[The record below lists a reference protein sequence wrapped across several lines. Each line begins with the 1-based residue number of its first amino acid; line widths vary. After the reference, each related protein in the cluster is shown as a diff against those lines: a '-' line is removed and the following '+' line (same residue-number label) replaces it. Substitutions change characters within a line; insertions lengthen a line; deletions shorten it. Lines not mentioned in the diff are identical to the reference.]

1 MNYFRL
7 ATGMAVL
14 MVLVWPR
21 VSQAQIQYLSLDRQT
36 LAVPNRSFYIEQVLD
51 GRTDRAGIGRL
62 PPQQGFG
69 GAARPTDLAPN
80 LLVAL
85 TQFLQA
91 QLPSRLTDK
100 PALLLV
106 RDLLL
111 AEARYGTGTGV
122 QVNRQASATLDLYLH
137 AADGY
142 HLVQS
147 ATNTVRPSPM
157 LPIAYSHERNLAK
170 VLENCLTQ
178 LAAADWS
185 AAQGHPAQTLEALTQ
200 IGRTEVVAY
209 PVLTA
214 PVPAPGYFPTF
225 LAFRNNQ
232 PVAEATLRIKTTPRT
247 SKGWE
252 DLPEITPLVTRA
264 GNEQELPSAWGFS
277 DGQQLYIRHMGR
289 YTPLVRADDSFT
301 FKGLPDVGGADT
313 REGSLLATIA
323 ASRQP
328 VPYTLDMASG
338 RASQFADAGRPTA
351 SADTARIYLYRPA
364 GNAPTQPVF
373 LNDQPVGELVAG
385 HVLVVRWTD
394 PAHEP
399 QLRLGGDSGPPLA
412 FMPSFGQPV
421 YVRPVRTPRPGQP
434 SLEIVAA
441 KVGAFDLKVIRLRAR
456 K

>member
-1 MNYFRL
+1 MKYIGLYTGL
-7 ATGMAVL
+7 AIL
-14 MVLVWPR
+14 IFLLWPR

-69 GAARPTDLAPN
+69 GAARPTDLAPS
-80 LLVAL
+80 LPVAL
-85 TQFLQA
+85 TQYLLA
-91 QLPSRLTDK
+91 QLPGRPTDK

-106 RDLLL
+106 RDLRL

-122 QVNRQASATLDLYLH
+122 QTIRQASTTLDLYLH
-137 AADGY
+137 ATDGY
-142 HLVQS
+142 HLVQT

-157 LPIAYSHERNLAK
+157 LPIVYSHERNLAK

-185 AAQGHPAQTLEALTQ
+185 AAQSHPAQSLEELTQ
-200 IGRTEVVAY
+200 IGRTDVVAY
-209 PVLTA
+209 PVLTG

-225 LAFRNNQ
+225 LTFRNNQ
-232 PVAEATLRIKTTPRT
+232 SVAEATLHVKTTPRT

-252 DLPEITPLVTRA
+252 DLPEITPLITHA
-264 GNEQELPSAWGFS
+264 GNEQELPSVWGFS

-289 YTPLVRADDSFT
+289 YTPLARTGDSFT
-301 FKGLPDVGGADT
+301 FKGLPDIGGADT
-313 REGSLLATIA
+313 REGSLLATIS

-328 VPYTLDMASG
+328 VPYTLDMVSG

-373 LNDQPVGELVAG
+373 LNDQPVGELTAG
-385 HVLVVRWTD
+385 HVLVLRWTD

-399 QLRLGGDSGPPLA
+399 QLRLGTEPGPPLA
-412 FMPSFGQPV
+412 FMPNFRQPV
-421 YVRPVRTPRPGQP
+421 YVRPVRTPHPGQP
-434 SLEIVAA
+434 GLEIVET
-441 KVGAFDLKVIRLRAR
+441 KFGEFDLKVIRLRAR